1 MDYERFKKD
10 VIAFSRQ
17 IEIDLIGFTTAD
29 PFIDLKER
37 LDTQKELGYESG
49 FEEKDIVK
57 RCEPEYILK
66 NAKSIIAIALAY
78 PSHMKNPPKS
88 EPGQYRGMMARVAW
102 GEDYHRVLQNKL
114 KQLEGFIKEQMP
126 SANCVNMV
134 DTGVL
139 SDRAVAE
146 RAGLG
151 WIGKNTSLITEQY
164 GSWVYLG
171 EMVTNIPFP
180 PDSSMEEDCGECRKC
195 LDFCPTAALIQGGQ
209 LNAKR
214 CLAYLTQVKETL
226 PEDVQLAMGN
236 RIYGCDTC
244 QQVCPKNKGKNF
256 THHEEFLPDG
266 ELVKPLLQSLLK
278 IGKKEFA
285 MKFGQS
291 SAAWRGKKPIQRNA
305 VLALA
310 HFKDRTAIPALIE
323 MLHTDPRPTL
333 RAAAAWALGR
343 IGGNEA
349 LIGLSEGRTKEKNE
363 EVLLQ
368 IKKAINLL
376 EKVDN

>member
-1 MDYERFKKD
+1 MDYARLKKD

-29 PFIDLKER
+29 PFMELKER
-37 LDTQKELGYESG
+37 LTTQKELGYESG

-57 RCEPEYILK
+57 RCHPEYILQD
-66 NAKSIIAIALAY
+66 AKSMIAIALAY

-114 KQLEGFIKEQMP
+114 KKLEDFIKERIP
-126 SANCVNMV
+126 SANCVSMV

-139 SDRAVAE
+139 SDRAVAV

-171 EMVTNIPFP
+171 EMITNIPFL
-180 PDSSMEEDCGECRKC
+180 PDSPAEGDCGDCQKC
-195 LDFCPTAALIQGGQ
+195 LDFCPTGALIQGGQ

-214 CLAYLTQVKETL
+214 CLAFLTQVKETL
-226 PEDVQLAMGN
+226 PEDVQIAIGN

-266 ELVKPLLQSLLK
+266 ELVKPLLLSLVTM
-278 IGKKEFA
+278 GKKEFA
-285 MKFGQS
+285 MKFSHS

-305 VLALA
+305 ILALA
-310 HFKDRTAIPALIE
+310 HFKEVTAISALIDV
-323 MLHTDPRPTL
+323 LHKDPRPTI
-333 RAAAAWALGR
+333 REAAAWSLGR
-343 IGGNEA
+343 IGGAEA
-349 LIGLSEGRTKEKNE
+349 LIGLIDGRNKEKDE
-363 EVLLQ
+363 EVLQQ
-368 IKKAINLL
+368 IHTSIKLL
-376 EKVDN
+376 ENVDN

>member
-1 MDYERFKKD
+1 MDYERLKKD
-10 VIAFSRQ
+10 VIAYSRE
-17 IEIDLIGFTTAD
+17 IDIDLIGFASAD
-29 PFIDLKER
+29 PFLELKER
-37 LDTQKELGYESG
+37 LLAQKELGYESG

-57 RCEPEYILK
+57 RCHPEYILED
-66 NAKSIIAIALAY
+66 AKSIIAIALAY

-88 EPGQYRGMMARVAW
+88 EPGHYRGMMARVAW

-114 KQLEGFIKEQMP
+114 KKLEEFIKEQIP
-126 SANCVNMV
+126 SAKCVSMV

-151 WIGKNTSLITEQY
+151 WIGKNTSLITKQY

-171 EMVTNIPFP
+171 EMVTNIPFS
-180 PDSSMEEDCGECRKC
+180 PDSPVDEDCGDCRKC
-195 LDFCPTAALIQGGQ
+195 LDFCPTNALIQGGQ
-209 LNAKR
+209 LNSKR

-256 THHEEFLPDG
+256 NHHHEFLPDG
-266 ELVKPLLQSLLK
+266 ELIKPLLLPL
-278 IGKKEFA
+278 ITMGKKEFA
-285 MKFGQS
+285 LKFGKS

-305 VLALA
+305 ILALA
-310 HFKDRTAIPALIE
+310 HFKDVAAVPGLIE
-323 MLHTDPRPTL
+323 VLQKDPRPTL
-333 RAAAAWALGR
+333 REAAAWALGR
-343 IGGNEA
+343 IGGEA
-349 LIGLSEGRTKEKNE
+349 ALNGLISGKTKEKNE
-363 EVLLQ
+363 EVLVQ
-368 IKKAINLL
+368 IDKSIKLL
-376 EKVDN
+376 ETVDN